1 MNDWEEDI
9 EEKEEPEVQMRV
21 VVFYLGL
28 AEGLGR
34 VGVEQVNPGQAAT
47 GSQADYGGQR
57 MPTTAEQNGGMN
69 RLERQPGGAGGQ
81 IVGG

>member
-1 MNDWEEDI
+1 M

-34 VGVEQVNPGQAAT
+34 VGVEQVNQRQDNS
-47 GSQADYGGQR
+47 SQADYGGQR
-57 MPTTAEQNGGMN
+57 MPATAEQNGGMN

>member
-1 MNDWEEDI
+1 MG
-9 EEKEEPEVQMRV
+9 V

-28 AEGLGR
+28 AEGQDR
-34 VGVEQVNPGQAAT
+34 VDVEQVNPGQAAT
-47 GSQADYGGQR
+47 GSQADYVGQR
-57 MPTTAEQNGGMN
+57 MPATAEQNGGMN

>member
-1 MNDWEEDI
+1 M

-28 AEGLGR
+28 AEGQGR
-34 VGVEQVNPGQAAT
+34 VGVEQVNQRQAVT